1 MSGYA
6 DIICI
11 KIFLGF
17 ILKIFEIGYKSF
29 ELLYEIFQ
37 IAFQNTSS
45 SDVLSVFEITRSVFF
60 VLQFTIKSISV
71 ILVLT

>member
-17 ILKIFEIGYKSF
+17 VLKIFDIGYKCF
-29 ELLYEIFQ
+29 ELLYDIFQ
-37 IAFQNTSS
+37 IAFQNISS

-71 ILVLT
+71 ILVLI